1 MADAS
6 AKANVNGTPTV
17 KVNGKELHRKM
28 TNSDP
33 VDEYMDPVQFKNAL
47 IKAGVK

>member
-1 MADAS
+1 
-6 AKANVNGTPTV
+6 
-17 KVNGKELHRKM
+17 M